1 MTYSPREPQLI
12 FGGSMVVDGFAA
24 LVKAVTA
31 FAAAATLILGA
42 DHFERA
48 REQRFEFPIMTA
60 LSLVGMF
67 VMISANDLLALYVGL
82 ELQSLAFY
90 VLAAWRRDDAKSS
103 EAGLKYFVLGA
114 IASGLILFGAS
125 YIYGFTGSLRFAA
138 IAEGLDGGGL
148 GLLFGLVLLI
158 SGLAFKVS
166 AAPFHMWTPDVYEG
180 APTPVTA
187 LFAAAPKLAGL
198 ALLVRVLYE
207 PFIDMQEQWRQVV
220 AALSALSMVIGS
232 VAALLQTN
240 LKRLMAYSSI
250 GNIGFALM
258 PVAAGTPGGAEAAL
272 VYMAIYLPTTIGVFA
287 LILAMRNEGRP
298 TEQIEDLDGLATRR
312 TLMATLYTVLFF
324 SLAGIPPL
332 AGFWGKW
339 VIFREAANGG
349 LLWLAVLGGV
359 AAVVAAGYYLRVIAA
374 IWFSPARV
382 ALERPSGATIGTALV
397 GSALTFPI
405 LVVALGY
412 LERWAH
418 AAVAASF

>member
-1 MTYSPREPQLI
+1 
-12 FGGSMVVDGFAA
+12 
-24 LVKAVTA
+24 
-31 FAAAATLILGA
+31 
-42 DHFERA
+42 
-48 REQRFEFPIMTA
+48 
-60 LSLVGMF
+60 
-67 VMISANDLLALYVGL
+67 
-82 ELQSLAFY
+82 
-90 VLAAWRRDDAKSS
+90 
-103 EAGLKYFVLGA
+103 
-114 IASGLILFGAS
+114 
-125 YIYGFTGSLRFAA
+125 
-138 IAEGLDGGGL
+138 
-148 GLLFGLVLLI
+148 
-158 SGLAFKVS
+158 
-166 AAPFHMWTPDVYEG
+166 MWTPDVYEG

-220 AALSALSMVIGS
+220 AALSALSMIIGS

-397 GSALTFPI
+397 GSALTFPV